1 MQIYVWLK
9 AFGLD
14 LEKFDIPIFSISQ
27 YIKMEKY

>member
-1 MQIYVWLK
+1 MQIYEWQG
-9 AFGLD
+9 AFRLD